1 MIYFDNAA
9 TTRASETTVKKV
21 SEYLRERFYNPSS
34 LYHEG
39 IEAKRDLDRARAVI
53 LDKLRGDGKV
63 IFTGGG
69 TESDNI
75 ALFGAKKHK
84 NGRIIIGGAE
94 HAAIYASATELK
106 QRGYDV
112 VFAPVRS
119 DGKVDAERYA
129 ELVTPEVTLAS
140 VMHVN
145 NETGAVNDVAALAE
159 TVKKVA
165 PNALFHSDGVQAF
178 GKMKLNLRA
187 SAIDLYSMSAH
198 KLGAPKGTGALY
210 IRSKVSV
217 SPIVFGGGQEG
228 GLRSSTENTAGI
240 AAFAE
245 AVEERYADL
254 DNTRAAVGEIRS
266 YIAGVLA
273 DIEEIEILSPADG
286 SPYIL
291 TFASR
296 KVRGEVMQHALERE
310 GILVGTGSACS
321 SNKASERIPDA
332 LGLKGK
338 YRDGIVRLS
347 FFKDNTL
354 DEAAE
359 FAEKYIK
366 VYKELS
372 KYGS

>member
-9 TTRASETTVKKV
+9 TTRASETTVETV
-21 SEYLRERFYNPSS
+21 SEYLREKFYNPSS

-39 IEAKRDLDRARAVI
+39 IEAKRDLDKARSTI
-53 LDKLRGDGKV
+53 LETLCADGKV

-75 ALFGAKKHK
+75 ALFGSKKHK
-84 NGRIIIGGAE
+84 NGRIILGGAE
-94 HAAIYASATELK
+94 HAAIYASAAELK

-112 VFAPVRS
+112 VLAPVDSSGR
-119 DGKVDAERYA
+119 VIAERFE
-129 ELVTPEVTLAS
+129 ELLTPEVTLVS

-159 TVKKVA
+159 SVKHVA
-165 PNALFHSDGVQAF
+165 PKAIFHSDGVQAF
-178 GKMKLNLRA
+178 GKMKLNLR
-187 SAIDLYSMSAH
+187 STAIDLYSLSAH
-198 KLGAPKGTGALY
+198 KLGAPKGLGALY
-210 IRSKVSV
+210 IRSGVSV

-228 GLRSSTENTAGI
+228 GLRSSTENTAAI
-240 AAFAE
+240 AAFRKA
-245 AVEERYADL
+245 AEERYGDL
-254 DNTRAAVGEIRS
+254 DATRAAVSAIRAR
-266 YIAGVLA
+266 IIEVLGS
-273 DIEEIEILSPADG
+273 IEEIKILSPENG

-291 TFASR
+291 TFSSR

-310 GILVGTGSACS
+310 GVLIGTGSACS
-321 SNKASERIPDA
+321 SNKASERIPEA
-332 LGLKGK
+332 LGLKDK

-354 DEAAE
+354 SEADE
-359 FAEKYIK
+359 FAGKYLK

>member
-9 TTRASETTVKKV
+9 TTRASETTVETV
-21 SEYLRERFYNPSS
+21 NEYLREKFYNPSS

-39 IEAKRDLDRARAVI
+39 IEAKRDLDKARSTI
-53 LDKLRGDGKV
+53 LEKLRADGKV

-75 ALFGAKKHK
+75 ALFGSKKHK
-84 NGRIIIGGAE
+84 NGRIIIG
-94 HAAIYASATELK
+94 T
-106 QRGYDV
+106 
-112 VFAPVRS
+112 
-119 DGKVDAERYA
+119 
-129 ELVTPEVTLAS
+129 LVS

-159 TVKKVA
+159 SVKRVA
-165 PNALFHSDGVQAF
+165 PKAIFHSDGVQAF
-178 GKMKLNLRA
+178 GKMKLNLR
-187 SAIDLYSMSAH
+187 STAIDLYSLSAH
-198 KLGAPKGTGALY
+198 KLGAPKGLGALY
-210 IRSKVSV
+210 IRSGVSV

-228 GLRSSTENTAGI
+228 GLRSSTENTAAI
-240 AAFAE
+240 AAFRKA
-245 AVEERYADL
+245 AEERYGDL
-254 DNTRAAVGEIRS
+254 DATRAAVSAIRAR
-266 YIAGVLA
+266 IIEVLGS
-273 DIEEIEILSPADG
+273 IEEIKILSPENG

-291 TFASR
+291 TFSSR

-310 GILVGTGSACS
+310 GVLIGTGSACS
-321 SNKASERIPDA
+321 SNKASERIPEA
-332 LGLKGK
+332 LGLKDK

-354 DEAAE
+354 SEADE
-359 FAEKYIK
+359 FAGKYLK